1 MSPALELA
9 GRRALVTGGRGFIG
23 SHLCDRLMLE
33 GAEVHATSRAA
44 VEPAGNGVRWWQ
56 TDLLDPPILGDMLR
70 QVRPDFVFH
79 LSGHVS
85 AAPQIEHVLPTY
97 HGLLSSTVNLLT
109 LLSSEVACSRIV
121 LTGSLTEPLAGQMDT
136 PPSSPYAAAKWAA
149 GAYGRMVHALY
160 RTPVVI
166 ARPFMG
172 YGPRQH
178 PSKVIPYAIS
188 TLAQGKPPSF
198 GSGTWATD
206 WIYIDDVIEGIIR
219 VATAPRLEGATLDLG
234 SGALTPIK
242 DVIQRIVALMGTSV
256 QPRFGTL
263 PDRVDEVVRVAD
275 VSATYERLGWRPSIS
290 LDRGLAMTVRW
301 FTNAAAGKKAGAVG
315 P

>member
-1 MSPALELA
+1 
-9 GRRALVTGGRGFIG
+9 
-23 SHLCDRLMLE
+23 LCDRLVLE

-44 VEPAGNGVRWWQ
+44 VEPAGSDVRWWQ
-56 TDLLDPPILGDMLR
+56 TDLLDLPMLGDMLR
-70 QVRPDFVFH
+70 RIRPDFVFH

-121 LTGSLTEPLAGQMDT
+121 LTGSLTEPLAGRVDT

-160 RTPVVI
+160 QTPVVV

-188 TLAQGKPPSF
+188 SLAKGNPPSF
-198 GSGTWATD
+198 GSGTWAAD

-219 VATAPRLEGATLDLG
+219 VATVPQLEGATLDLG
-234 SGALTPIK
+234 GGTLTPIR
-242 DVIQRIVALMGTSV
+242 DVIQRIVQLMGTSV
-256 QPRFGTL
+256 QPRFGIR
-263 PDRVDEVVRVAD
+263 PDRVDEVVRAAD
-275 VSATYERLGWRPSIS
+275 VLTTSEKLGWRPSIS
-290 LDRGLAMTVRW
+290 LDQGLARTVHW
-301 FTNAAAGKKAGAVG
+301 FRNAAAGKKEGAVG
-315 P
+315 R